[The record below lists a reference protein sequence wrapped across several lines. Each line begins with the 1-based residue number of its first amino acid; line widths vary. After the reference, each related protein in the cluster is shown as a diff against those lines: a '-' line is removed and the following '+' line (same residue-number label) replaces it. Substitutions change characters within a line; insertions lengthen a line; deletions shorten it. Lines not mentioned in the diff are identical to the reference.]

1 LSGRLKSSGRILLNG
16 SQLNKSLRRQ
26 ICYVLQNDVFFSN
39 LTLRQTLVY
48 AAMLRLPDSMSH
60 EHKMR
65 QVDQVIEALDLKS
78 CQNTI
83 IGDSMRR
90 GLSGGEKKRCSIAC
104 ELLSNPAVM
113 MLDEP
118 TSSLD
123 SCTAL
128 SLVKLLKQYAMK
140 EQKTIII
147 SIHQPSS
154 QIFYLFDK
162 LLLLSRGQMMYFGSI
177 QQVLPYFQ
185 HFNYHMQ
192 HLSYNPADFL
202 MEVIKSVDE
211 KELTKLAQE
220 ARECYFSIYK
230 RNSLENNMSLVSGTT
245 HSSPNGKAGNQLQHQ
260 FVSPHELTKPNNHHL
275 QTNNNNSC
283 HNNIPQ
289 HQNNNNTTNSNQHH
303 QLQMQ
308 LDQHHH
314 HHHLNHNHHHHETGH
329 DDLSS
334 SIHSSWSKIY
344 IYDDH
349 DDGYSYDE
357 DYGDQCCKENKWPSS
372 FTTQLYALTSRNFID
387 GKARMLSK
395 LNWVQ
400 TLGLALI
407 AGAIW
412 FQVKRTEETLTDI
425 KGWMYF
431 STMYWMMFALFNA
444 MTSFPAEC
452 QVINKERKYKAP
464 LLAASGS
471 PLTFRL
477 TQRPNKQNNASP
489 MTTRNQMRALTQVHL
504 FLGLP
509 VCLESLPPS
518 RAAESA
524 LEKSF

>member
-1 LSGRLKSSGRILLNG
+1 MNG
-16 SQLNKSLRRQ
+16 TQLNKTLRRQ
-26 ICYVLQNDVFFSN
+26 ICYVLQNDVFFTN

-48 AAMLRLPDSMSH
+48 SAMLRLPDTMSH
-60 EHKMR
+60 DAKMR
-65 QVDQVIEALDLKS
+65 QVDQVIDALDLKS

-83 IGDSMRR
+83 IGDYMRR

-128 SLVKLLKQYAMK
+128 SLIKLLKEYAIK

-162 LLLLSRGQMMYFGSI
+162 LLLLSQGEMTYFGPI

-192 HLSYNPADFL
+192 HLSYNPADFV
-202 MEVIKSVDE
+202 MEIIKSVDE
-211 KELTKLAQE
+211 KEIAKLSQE
-220 ARECYFSIYK
+220 ARECFFSIYK
-230 RNSLENNMSLVSGTT
+230 RNSMNNMSLMGSTGT
-245 HSSPNGKAGNQLQHQ
+245 SSPSDVGAKSANGTQLNHQ
-260 FVSPHELTKPNNHHL
+260 FVAPNHH
-275 QTNNNNSC
+275 
-283 HNNIPQ
+283 
-289 HQNNNNTTNSNQHH
+289 
-303 QLQMQ
+303 
-308 LDQHHH
+308 
-314 HHHLNHNHHHHETGH
+314 HNHHHHQQDASKHQELNEQ
-329 DDLSS
+329 DNFSS

-349 DDGYSYDE
+349 DDAYSYD
-357 DYGDQCCKENKWPSS
+357 DDCSDQCCKENKWPSS
-372 FTTQLYALTSRNFID
+372 FLTQLYALTSRNFID

-400 TLGLALI
+400 TIGLALI

-412 FQVKRTEETLTDI
+412 FQIKRSEETLTDI

-444 MTSFPAEC
+444 ITSFPAEC
-452 QVINKERKYKAP
+452 QVINKERKYNFFKKRASP
-464 LLAASGS
+464 PTVVHLVVHQPEHHDREWELRTDLLGQRRQFYCSQTQEVRRMTIWAGGCGCRDFASGVFVCDPWGDEPEGTIDVKKNPRGQQLHKS
-471 PLTFRL
+471 R
-477 TQRPNKQNNASP
+477 
-489 MTTRNQMRALTQVHL
+489 TTR
-504 FLGLP
+504 G
-509 VCLESLPPS
+509 
-518 RAAESA
+518 
-524 LEKSF
+524 

>member
-1 LSGRLKSSGRILLNG
+1 
-16 SQLNKSLRRQ
+16 
-26 ICYVLQNDVFFSN
+26 
-39 LTLRQTLVY
+39 
-48 AAMLRLPDSMSH
+48 MLRLPESMSH

-65 QVDQVIEALDLKS
+65 QVDQVIDALDLKL
-78 CQNTI
+78 CQDTI
-83 IGDSMRR
+83 IGDYMVR

-128 SLVKLLKQYAMK
+128 NLIKLLKQYAIK

-162 LLLLSRGQMMYFGSI
+162 LLLLNQGQMMYFGSI

-185 HFNYHMQ
+185 HFNHYMQ
-192 HLSYNPADFL
+192 QLSYNPADFL
-202 MEVIKSVDE
+202 MEIIKTIDE
-211 KELTKLAQE
+211 KEQARLSQE
-220 ARECYFSIYK
+220 ARDYYFSIYK
-230 RNSLENNMSLVSGTT
+230 RCSLENNLSLVSAA
-245 HSSPNGKAGNQLQHQ
+245 HSPSNGKSANHLQHQ
-260 FVSPHELTKPNNHHL
+260 FISPHDQAKQQHHH
-275 QTNNNNSC
+275 QQ
-283 HNNIPQ
+283 Q
-289 HQNNNNTTNSNQHH
+289 HHNQHH
-303 QLQMQ
+303 NHNNNHQTQQ
-308 LDQHHH
+308 QHHH
-314 HHHLNHNHHHHETGH
+314 HHENNNIQQHEQSNVQIQLHHHETGH
-329 DDLSS
+329 DDLNP

-349 DDGYSYDE
+349 DDAYSFDE
-357 DYGDQCCKENKWPSS
+357 DYGNQCCKESKWPSS
-372 FTTQLYALTSRNFID
+372 FITQLYALTSRNFID

-412 FQVKRTEETLTDI
+412 FQVRRTEETLTDI

-444 MTSFPAEC
+444 ITSFPSEC
-452 QVINKERKYKAP
+452 QVINKERKYI
-464 LLAASGS
+464 
-471 PLTFRL
+471 TFWDSKH
-477 TQRPNKQNNASP
+477 NIEFWVYS
-489 MTTRNQMRALTQVHL
+489 
-504 FLGLP
+504 
-509 VCLESLPPS
+509 
-518 RAAESA
+518 
-524 LEKSF
+524 

>member
-1 LSGRLKSSGRILLNG
+1 
-16 SQLNKSLRRQ
+16 
-26 ICYVLQNDVFFSN
+26 
-39 LTLRQTLVY
+39 
-48 AAMLRLPDSMSH
+48 MLRLPDTMSH

-65 QVDQVIEALDLKS
+65 QVDQVIEVLDLKS

-83 IGDSMRR
+83 IGDFMRR

-128 SLVKLLKQYAMK
+128 SLIKLLKQYAIK

-162 LLLLSRGQMMYFGSI
+162 LLLLSQGQMVYFGGI

-192 HLSYNPADFL
+192 HVSYNPADFL
-202 MEVIKSVDE
+202 MEIIKTVEE
-211 KELTKLAQE
+211 KELMRLSQE
-220 ARECYFSIYK
+220 AREYYYSIYK
-230 RNSLENNMSLVSGTT
+230 RNSMENNMSLLSGSAA
-245 HSSPNGKAGNQLQHQ
+245 HSPTGNAKSGNQLQHQ
-260 FVSPHELTKPNNHHL
+260 FVAPTHQDSLSNKSLQNQAHQVNQHSHEHQVIHQQSHHL
-275 QTNNNNSC
+275 QQQAPLQLQNTHSSSNNSS
-283 HNNIPQ
+283 NNQ
-289 HQNNNNTTNSNQHH
+289 LHH
-303 QLQMQ
+303 L
-308 LDQHHH
+308 H
-314 HHHLNHNHHHHETGH
+314 HHHLHEQNN
-329 DDLSS
+329 DDINS

-344 IYDDH
+344 IYDDR
-349 DDGYSYDE
+349 DDALCYDD
-357 DYGDQCCKENKWPSS
+357 DYNNSQCCKESKWPSS
-372 FTTQLYALTSRNFID
+372 FFTQLYALTSRNFID

-412 FQVKRTEETLTDI
+412 FQVRRTEETLSDI

-444 MTSFPAEC
+444 ITSFPAEC
-452 QVINKERKYKAP
+452 QVINKERK
-464 LLAASGS
+464 
-471 PLTFRL
+471 
-477 TQRPNKQNNASP
+477 
-489 MTTRNQMRALTQVHL
+489 
-504 FLGLP
+504 
-509 VCLESLPPS
+509 
-518 RAAESA
+518 
-524 LEKSF
+524 

>member
-1 LSGRLKSSGRILLNG
+1 MTKFNYPLVLVTNDQHVTNTPNRSGKTTLLSALSGRIKSSGRILLNG
-16 SQLNKSLRRQ
+16 TQLNKSLRRQ

-39 LTLRQTLVY
+39 LTLKQTLVY

-83 IGDSMRR
+83 IGDYMRR

-128 SLVKLLKQYAMK
+128 SLIKLLKQYAIK

-162 LLLLSRGQMMYFGSI
+162 LLLLSQGEMMYFGSI
-177 QQVLPYFQ
+177 QQVLPFFQ

-202 MEVIKSVDE
+202 MEIIKTVDE
-211 KELTKLAQE
+211 KEVNKLSLE
-220 ARECYFSIYK
+220 AREYYFSIYK
-230 RNSLENNMSLVSGTT
+230 RNSLENNMSLISAA
-245 HSSPNGKAGNQLQHQ
+245 HSPSTGKSENQLQHQ
-260 FVSPHELTKPNNHHL
+260 FISPQDSVSNKHSSSNQNLNKHNNS
-275 QTNNNNSC
+275 TTNINNN
-283 HNNIPQ
+283 
-289 HQNNNNTTNSNQHH
+289 
-303 QLQMQ
+303 
-308 LDQHHH
+308 
-314 HHHLNHNHHHHETGH
+314 NHHHHNQNLHHTNHHQQHQLVLQLPQHHHEPERH
-329 DDLSS
+329 EDLNS

-349 DDGYSYDE
+349 DDAYSYDE
-357 DYGDQCCKENKWPSS
+357 DYGDQCCKESKWPSS
-372 FTTQLYALTSRNFID
+372 FLTQLYALTSRNFID

-412 FQVKRTEETLTDI
+412 FQVRRTEETLTDI

-444 MTSFPAEC
+444 ITSFPAEC
-452 QVINKERKYKAP
+452 QVINKERKYSIA
-464 LLAASGS
+464 GCF
-471 PLTFRL
+471 LTRI
-477 TQRPNKQNNASP
+477 
-489 MTTRNQMRALTQVHL
+489 
-504 FLGLP
+504 
-509 VCLESLPPS
+509 
-518 RAAESA
+518 
-524 LEKSF
+524 

>member
-1 LSGRLKSSGRILLNG
+1 M
-16 SQLNKSLRRQ
+16 
-26 ICYVLQNDVFFSN
+26 LQNDVFFTN

-48 AAMLRLPDSMSH
+48 AAMLRLPDSVSH

-65 QVDQVIEALDLKS
+65 QVDQVIDALDLKS

-83 IGDSMRR
+83 IGDYMRR

-128 SLVKLLKQYAMK
+128 SLIKLLKEYAIK

-162 LLLLSRGQMMYFGSI
+162 LLLLSQGQMIYFGPI

-192 HLSYNPADFL
+192 HLGYNPADFI
-202 MEVIKSVDE
+202 MEMIKSVDD
-211 KELTKLAQE
+211 KERNKLARE
-220 ARECYFSIYK
+220 AHECFFSFYK
-230 RNSLENNMSLVSGTT
+230 RNSIDTNMSLLGSSGTN
-245 HSSPNGKAGNQLQHQ
+245 SPNNGKSANGHQLQHQ
-260 FVSPHELTKPNNHHL
+260 FVA
-275 QTNNNNSC
+275 
-283 HNNIPQ
+283 PQ
-289 HQNNNNTTNSNQHH
+289 DSVVG
-303 QLQMQ
+303 
-308 LDQHHH
+308 
-314 HHHLNHNHHHHETGH
+314 TGKHGDGQH
-329 DDLSS
+329 DDISS

-349 DDGYSYDE
+349 DDAYSFDNE
-357 DYGDQCCKENKWPSS
+357 CTDQCCQESKWPSS
-372 FTTQLYALTSRNFID
+372 FLTQLYALTSRNFID

-400 TLGLALI
+400 TIGLAMI

-412 FQVKRTEETLTDI
+412 FQIKRSEETLTDI

-444 MTSFPAEC
+444 ITSFPSEC
-452 QVINKERKYKAP
+452 QVINKERKFLSLSFPRSLSPGPLSLAEQKLRESIWLARAQTMMIRVRFHLQQAAP
-464 LLAASGS
+464 APPGGRQRGCPGALVFTRAGDSRGLCARPGPAS
-471 PLTFRL
+471 RE
-477 TQRPNKQNNASP
+477 RPS
-489 MTTRNQMRALTQVHL
+489 
-504 FLGLP
+504 
-509 VCLESLPPS
+509 
-518 RAAESA
+518 
-524 LEKSF
+524 